1 MQIKVNKFVREY
13 LEEFNVLM
21 SYPNGK
27 VCRYKDEEII
37 NIPDKG
43 FMEEYSTVNKGNNA
57 CQMGS
62 ISYSNAIIPRLDI
75 KMGRYCSIANGL
87 SFIAGKHPLDTIS
100 TSSFI
105 YDPNFYIFKDAG
117 IKQIGKPYTHTP
129 YNHLIPSSPPTIFEN
144 DVYVC
149 TNALLKPGITLHTG
163 CVVAQNAIVTK
174 DVPPYAIV
182 GGSPARILKY
192 RFNESTIKRLLE
204 LKWWE
209 YHFADFDGVDPK
221 KDIHYYLDELENRM
235 QKQIIRPFNPRKMQF
250 EELIQRSRQQISV
263 AKPTPPAPK
272 PTPQPTPQELEI
284 KSLKD
289 KLSQKEKDI
298 NNLDINHKKALT
310 SQELEIKS
318 LKEALSK
325 KEKDINSLEINY
337 QKALNTK
344 NHLSYKLGAALIKA
358 NKNWYK
364 GGYVKFIFEV
374 MRIKKEHRNR
384 GQI

>member
-1 MQIKVNKFVREY
+1 MKIKVNKFVKEY

-27 VCRYKDEEII
+27 ICRYKDDEII
-37 NIPDKG
+37 NVPDTG
-43 FMEEYSTVNKGNNA
+43 FMEEYSTINKGNNA

-62 ISYSNAIIPRLDI
+62 FSYSNAIIPRLDI
-75 KMGRYCSIANGL
+75 KMGRYCYIANGL

-105 YDPNFYIFKDAG
+105 YDSNFYIFKDASMER
-117 IKQIGKPYTHTP
+117 IKKSYTHTP
-129 YNHLIPSSPPTIFEN
+129 YGMLIPPSPPTIFEN

-192 RFNESTIKRLLE
+192 RFDELTIKRLLE

-209 YHFADFDGVDPK
+209 YHFADFDNIDPK
-221 KDIHYYLDELENRM
+221 KDINYYLDELEDR
-235 QKQIIRPFNPRKMQF
+235 IIKRIIKPFDPKKMQF
-250 EELIQRSRQQISV
+250 EELIQRSKQQILIT
-263 AKPTPPAPK
+263 KPTSQSSL
-272 PTPQPTPQELEI
+272 QPTPQEQI
-284 KSLKD
+284 KLLQD
-289 KLSQKEKDI
+289 KI
-298 NNLDINHKKALT
+298 NN
-310 SQELEIKS
+310 
-318 LKEALSK
+318 
-325 KEKDINSLEINY
+325 LEINY
-337 QKALNTK
+337 QKALKTK
-344 NHLSYKLGAALIKA
+344 NHLSYKLGEALIRA
-358 NKNWYK
+358 NKNWYN

-374 MRIKKEHRNR
+374 IKIKKEHKTNINNNQ
-384 GQI
+384 GKAYQ

>member
-1 MQIKVNKFVREY
+1 MKIKVNKFVKEY

-27 VCRYKDEEII
+27 ICRYKDDEII
-37 NIPDKG
+37 NVPDTG
-43 FMEEYSTVNKGNNA
+43 FMEEYSTINKGNNA

-62 ISYSNAIIPRLDI
+62 FSYSNAIIPRLDI

-105 YDPNFYIFKDAG
+105 YDPNFYIFKDASMER
-117 IKQIGKPYTHTP
+117 IKKSYTHTP
-129 YNHLIPSSPPTIFEN
+129 YGMLIPPSPPTIFEN

-149 TNALLKPGITLHTG
+149 TNALLKPGIILHTG

-192 RFNESTIKRLLE
+192 RFDESTIKRLLE
-204 LKWWE
+204 LRWWE
-209 YHFADFDGVDPK
+209 YHFADFDNIDPK
-221 KDIHYYLDELENRM
+221 KDINYYLDELEDRIL
-235 QKQIIRPFNPRKMQF
+235 KQIIKPFNLKKMQF
-250 EELIQRSRQQISV
+250 EELIQRNKQQILIT
-263 AKPTPPAPK
+263 KPTLQSSL
-272 PTPQPTPQELEI
+272 QPTPQEQI
-284 KSLKD
+284 KVLQD
-289 KLSQKEKDI
+289 KIKE
-298 NNLDINHKKALT
+298 
-310 SQELEIKS
+310 
-318 LKEALSK
+318 
-325 KEKDINSLEINY
+325 LEINY
-337 QKALNTK
+337 QKALKTK
-344 NHLSYKLGAALIKA
+344 NHLSYKLGEALIRA

-374 MRIKKEHRNR
+374 IKIKKEHKANINNTQ
-384 GQI
+384 GKAYQ

>member
-1 MQIKVNKFVREY
+1 MKIKVNKFVREY

-27 VCRYKDEEII
+27 VCRYKDDEII
-37 NIPDKG
+37 NVPDTG
-43 FMEEYSTVNKGNNA
+43 FMEEYSTINKGNNA

-62 ISYSNAIIPRLDI
+62 FSYSNAIIPRLDI

-105 YDPNFYIFKDAG
+105 YDPNFYIFKDASIER
-117 IKQIGKPYTHTP
+117 IKKSYTHTP
-129 YNHLIPSSPPTIFEN
+129 YGMLIPPSLSTIFEN

-192 RFNESTIKRLLE
+192 RFDELTIKRLLE

-209 YHFADFDGVDPK
+209 YHFADFDNIDPK
-221 KDIHYYLDELENRM
+221 KDINYYLDELEDR
-235 QKQIIRPFNPRKMQF
+235 IIKRIIKPFDPKKMQF
-250 EELIQRSRQQISV
+250 EELIQRSKQQILIT
-263 AKPTPPAPK
+263 KPTSQSSL
-272 PTPQPTPQELEI
+272 QPTPQEQI
-284 KSLKD
+284 KLLQD
-289 KLSQKEKDI
+289 KI
-298 NNLDINHKKALT
+298 NN
-310 SQELEIKS
+310 
-318 LKEALSK
+318 
-325 KEKDINSLEINY
+325 LEINY
-337 QKALNTK
+337 QKALKTK
-344 NHLSYKLGAALIKA
+344 NHLSYKLGEALIRA

-364 GGYVKFIFEV
+364 GGYVKFIFEIIK
-374 MRIKKEHRNR
+374 IKKEHKANINNNQ
-384 GQI
+384 GKAYQ

>member
-1 MQIKVNKFVREY
+1 MKIKVNKFVREY

-27 VCRYKDEEII
+27 VCRYKDDEII
-37 NIPDKG
+37 NVPDTG
-43 FMEEYSTVNKGNNA
+43 FMEEYSTINKGNNA

-62 ISYSNAIIPRLDI
+62 FSYSNAIIPRLDI

-105 YDPNFYIFKDAG
+105 YDSNFYIFKDASMER
-117 IKQIGKPYTHTP
+117 IKKSYTHTP
-129 YNHLIPSSPPTIFEN
+129 YGMLIPPSSPTIFEN

-192 RFNESTIKRLLE
+192 RFDELTIKRLLE

-209 YHFADFDGVDPK
+209 YHFADFDNIDPK
-221 KDIHYYLDELENRM
+221 KDINYYLDELEDR
-235 QKQIIRPFNPRKMQF
+235 IIKRIIKPFDPKKMQF
-250 EELIQRSRQQISV
+250 EELIQRSKQQILIT
-263 AKPTPPAPK
+263 KPTSQSSL
-272 PTPQPTPQELEI
+272 QPTPQEQI
-284 KSLKD
+284 KLLQD
-289 KLSQKEKDI
+289 KI
-298 NNLDINHKKALT
+298 NN
-310 SQELEIKS
+310 
-318 LKEALSK
+318 
-325 KEKDINSLEINY
+325 LEINY
-337 QKALNTK
+337 AKSSKTK
-344 NHLSYKLGAALIKA
+344 NHLSYKLGEALIRA

-364 GGYVKFIFEV
+364 GGYIKFIFEV
-374 MRIKKEHRNR
+374 IKIKKEHKANINNTQ
-384 GQI
+384 GKAYQ

>member
-1 MQIKVNKFVREY
+1 MKIKANKFVREY

-27 VCRYKDEEII
+27 VCRYKNDEII
-37 NIPDKG
+37 NVPDTG
-43 FMEEYSTVNKGNNA
+43 FMEEYSTINKGNNA

-62 ISYSNAIIPRLDI
+62 FSYSNAIIPRLDI

-105 YDPNFYIFKDAG
+105 YDPNFYIFKDASMER
-117 IKQIGKPYTHTP
+117 IKKSYTHTP
-129 YNHLIPSSPPTIFEN
+129 YGMLIPPSPPTIFEN

-192 RFNESTIKRLLE
+192 RFDELTIKRLLE

-209 YHFADFDGVDPK
+209 YHFADFDNIDPK
-221 KDIHYYLDELENRM
+221 KDINYYLDELEDR
-235 QKQIIRPFNPRKMQF
+235 IIKRIIKPFDPKKMQF
-250 EELIQRSRQQISV
+250 EELIQRSKQQILIT
-263 AKPTPPAPK
+263 KPTSQSSL
-272 PTPQPTPQELEI
+272 QPTPQEQI
-284 KSLKD
+284 KLLQD
-289 KLSQKEKDI
+289 KI
-298 NNLDINHKKALT
+298 NN
-310 SQELEIKS
+310 
-318 LKEALSK
+318 
-325 KEKDINSLEINY
+325 LEINY
-337 QKALNTK
+337 QKALKTK
-344 NHLSYKLGAALIKA
+344 NHLSYKLGEALIRA

-374 MRIKKEHRNR
+374 IKIKKEHKTNINNTQ
-384 GQI
+384 GKAYQ

>member
-1 MQIKVNKFVREY
+1 MKIKVNKFVREY

-27 VCRYKDEEII
+27 VCRYKDDEII
-37 NIPDKG
+37 NVPDTG
-43 FMEEYSTVNKGNNA
+43 FMEEYSTINKGNNA

-62 ISYSNAIIPRLDI
+62 FSYSNAIIPRLDI

-87 SFIAGKHPLDTIS
+87 SFIAGKHPLDAIS

-105 YDPNFYIFKDAG
+105 YDSNFYIFKDASIER
-117 IKQIGKPYTHTP
+117 IKKSYTHTP
-129 YNHLIPSSPPTIFEN
+129 YGMLIPPSPPTIFEN

-192 RFNESTIKRLLE
+192 RFDELTIKRLLE

-209 YHFADFDGVDPK
+209 YHFADFDNIDPK
-221 KDIHYYLDELENRM
+221 KDINYYLDELEDR
-235 QKQIIRPFNPRKMQF
+235 IIKRIIKPFDPKKMQF
-250 EELIQRSRQQISV
+250 EELIQRSKQQILIT
-263 AKPTPPAPK
+263 KPTSQSSL
-272 PTPQPTPQELEI
+272 QPTPQEQI
-284 KSLKD
+284 KLLQD
-289 KLSQKEKDI
+289 KI
-298 NNLDINHKKALT
+298 NN
-310 SQELEIKS
+310 
-318 LKEALSK
+318 
-325 KEKDINSLEINY
+325 LEINY
-337 QKALNTK
+337 QKALKTK
-344 NHLSYKLGAALIKA
+344 NHLSYKLGEALIRA

-374 MRIKKEHRNR
+374 IKIKKEHKANINNTQ
-384 GQI
+384 GKAYQ